1 MNNKQITIKQAIVGL
16 IVAITAL
23 FGGNAV
29 MDNLGGGSNRYVCG
43 TVVSNTSTTT
53 SATQNQLVVDRNDKR
68 CNLVLTNDSDTV
80 MYIHKRYFADYSAAS
95 TTLMYNKGIRLNANG
110 GSYEIDADNLYNG
123 QIWLATTTA
132 DKVLTISE
140 LN

>member
-1 MNNKQITIKQAIVGL
+1 MTKQPVTIKQAIAGL
-16 IVAITAL
+16 IVTIMAF

-29 MDNLGGGSNRYVCG
+29 VDNLGGARENVCG

-53 SATQNQLVVDRNDKR
+53 SATQNQLVVARNDKR
-68 CNLVLTNDSDTV
+68 CSLVLTNDSDTT
-80 MYIHKRYFADYSAAS
+80 MYINRRYFADYSAAS

-110 GSYEIDADNLYNG
+110 GSYEITAENLYNG

-132 DKVLTISE
+132 GKVLTISE